1 VVVALVAAVVSYEHL
16 RHVATMAGE
25 GWRAWLLPLSV
36 DGLLVAASMVMLTRR
51 RQGRPAG
58 ALAWGSLLL
67 GIAASV
73 AANVASAEATLT
85 ARLVAAWS
93 PVALLLAVELLLQL
107 LRPLTATPPTDAD
120 GIDRHDEHD
129 TEQHEHEDD
138 REDEGGRS

>member
-16 RHVATMAGE
+16 RHVAAVAGE

-73 AANVASAEATLT
+73 AANVASAEATLV

-107 LRPLTATPPTDAD
+107 LHPAHSAATDDHDDHDAHD
-120 GIDRHDEHD
+120 TDEHD
-129 TEQHEHEDD
+129 D
-138 REDEGGRS
+138 DEGSRA

>member
-73 AANVASAEATLT
+73 AANVASAEATVT

-107 LRPLTATPPTDAD
+107 LRPAHPAHP
-120 GIDRHDEHD
+120 DREHG
-129 TEQHEHEDD
+129 TEHESEHETD
-138 REDEGGRS
+138 RDEKGVRS

>member
-1 VVVALVAAVVSYEHL
+1 VRWCTTAAVVVVALVAAVVSYEHL
-16 RHVATMAGE
+16 RHVATVAGE
-25 GWRAWLLPLSV
+25 GWRAWLLPLSA

-73 AANVASAEATLT
+73 AANVASAEATVV

-107 LRPLTATPPTDAD
+107 LHPAHSAATDDHDT
-120 GIDRHDEHD
+120 DEHD
-129 TEQHEHEDD
+129 D
-138 REDEGGRS
+138 DEGSRA